1 MFSPGYRCVML
12 HLCTSMSCYVIH
24 LNTGHEC
31 YALLNSWIHVYY
43 VIHLC
48 TDVLC
53 DHLGTGMLCY
63 IFAQTCHVTHLC
75 TGRSMLC
82 FAKQL
87 NTNML
92 CYTPVHRWVMCSP
105 GYRYVMQHTCVQ
117 VCYCICVLWF
127 TWLIF
132 RYMATS
138 CFCWMTVRI

>member
-1 MFSPGYRCVML
+1 MFSPGYRCVIL

-24 LNTGHEC
+24 LYTGHEC
-31 YALLNSWIHVYY
+31 YAL
-43 VIHLC
+43 LC

-82 FAKQL
+82 FAKQM

-92 CYTPVHRWVMCSP
+92 CYTPVHR
-105 GYRYVMQHTCVQ
+105 
-117 VCYCICVLWF
+117 
-127 TWLIF
+127 
-132 RYMATS
+132 
-138 CFCWMTVRI
+138 